1 MDVRV
6 RCCPLGQRAA
16 DNSIIPEYVVREYLE
31 SEDYKRSI
39 ATRSTLGCLTHKSRG
54 VDGMPSSAGD
64 YNIVKKKIGDSD
76 QLLLV
81 ADGISTPTHY
91 VSEFY
96 IEETPRGNWLSAKVH
111 ILDAEDFDERAAEN
125 IRRLKGLLKSGV
137 FLANSLVVV
146 AWWSGA
152 DRSNSGADTAKKI
165 KLIKSLDWTLSPSF
179 GPDAHITEI
188 IYDDKEKAEFKDRTF
203 SETSEEEGFEVKVKT
218 FSNINDCGID
228 LSTTP
233 KTSKIDGQ
241 FTSLKVKEF
250 SFYGNI
256 QADEEEIEE
265 KEFSTQEENTT
276 TEVKEKEFTQA
287 GIRDQLRE
295 KKMSPRM
302 CFRRMIL
309 SYKQVVRA
317 MGGVDKIKPEDL
329 SILKSM
335 LTSDVLFLLNRISD
349 DVITKNKRIN
359 VILGCSSVSK
369 LLRVA
374 AENLN
379 YIYRMSGISAR
390 KQGYLQKNYYTKLQ
404 AAWNEFVN
412 ACLEEVFGANSNNMP
427 ENIDEEMKEE
437 K

>member
-1 MDVRV
+1 MKCWFKVLNLNAPASDGSQVPYDV
-6 RCCPLGQRAA
+6 LQ
-16 DNSIIPEYVVREYLE
+16 SYLD
-31 SEDYKRSI
+31 SEDCKKALRDHTMVS
-39 ATRSTLGCLTHKSRG
+39 SLTHRCRNLKAVFPDKPELPRVVG
-54 VDGMPSSAGD
+54 RDDAMLVVDPKAPP
-64 YNIVKKKIGDSD
+64 I
-76 QLLLV
+76 
-81 ADGISTPTHY
+81 THY
-91 VSEFY
+91 ITKLE
-96 IEETPRGNWLSAKVH
+96 IRNDNWLYAEAQ
-111 ILDAEDFDERAAEN
+111 ILDEDGLDDVTVQN
-125 IRRLKGLLKSGV
+125 IRRLKGLIKNGIKCSCSCIILGAWRSLGKGTDV
-137 FLANSLVVV
+137 LAKLVAFKGCDITMNPSWAGAGIVE
-146 AWWSGA
+146 AWEEDENGE
-152 DRSNSGADTAKKI
+152 KI
-165 KLIKSLDWTLSPSF
+165 KM
-179 GPDAHITEI
+179 
-188 IYDDKEKAEFKDRTF
+188 Y
-203 SETSEEEGFEVKVKT
+203 SETNEEVDEGTLKVKA
-218 FSNINDCGID
+218 FSD
-228 LSTTP
+228 LSEFNYSGP

-241 FTSLKVKEF
+241 FTIIKAKQF
-250 SFYGNI
+250 SSVGYVE
-256 QADEEEIEE
+256 DVDLEEKQVEEE

-359 VILGCSSVSK
+359 VVLGCSSISRN
-369 LLRVA
+369 LRVA
-374 AENLN
+374 SESLS

-404 AAWNEFVN
+404 AAWNDFVN
-412 ACLEEVFGANSNNMP
+412 ACLEECFGANSNNMP